1 MELGSLLFAILFM
14 ILILIY
20 DKYMNKRELAKIKQ
34 EQNETDP
41 QKQ

>member
-1 MELGSLLFAILFM
+1 MELGSLLFAIFFM

-34 EQNETDP
+34 T
-41 QKQ
+41 QKNAKDQK